1 LENQYVMCVQQ
12 VTFAQIPLLLH
23 SSVKLEHIQQQDQ
36 LHAHLVMM
44 VISVNSKNKLQILSI
59 NFALQD
65 SIVSMILEMILNL
78 NRSLALLVSISH

>member
-1 LENQYVMCVQQ
+1 MCVQQ
-12 VTFAQIPLLLH
+12 VTFAQILLLLH

-78 NRSLALLVSISH
+78 NRSLAHLVSISH